1 MNILKEALQ
10 KNPKNFVALNNLAAA
25 YSNLGDFVNAKIYA
39 EVVGYGANCDAHH
52 ITAPTE
58 DGRGAAK
65 CMQTA
70 MGDLGKIYRIGGDEF
85 AVIIEAP
92 NAEAVCKVSLMQFN
106 VNLHNHNMYYA
117 NDYDVTVAH
126 GESFYR
132 ENKNITLS
140 DIIKEADKN
149 MYKNKKEMKEKN
161 T

>member
-1 MNILKEALQ
+1 
-10 KNPKNFVALNNLAAA
+10 
-25 YSNLGDFVNAKIYA
+25 
-39 EVVGYGANCDAHH
+39 
-52 ITAPTE
+52 
-58 DGRGAAK
+58 
-65 CMQTA
+65 
-70 MGDLGKIYRIGGDEF
+70 
-85 AVIIEAP
+85 
-92 NAEAVCKVSLMQFN
+92 
-106 VNLHNHNMYYA
+106 MYYA